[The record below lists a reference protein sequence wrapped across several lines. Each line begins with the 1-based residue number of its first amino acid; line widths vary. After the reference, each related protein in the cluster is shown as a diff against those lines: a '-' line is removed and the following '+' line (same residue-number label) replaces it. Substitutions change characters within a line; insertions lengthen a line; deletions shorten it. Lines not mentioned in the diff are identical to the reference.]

1 MNITRINE
9 FQSAEGKEDE
19 LFDFLKSLVPYITSS
34 DGCLMC
40 EVLKNDEFPNKFIVI
55 EKWDSKESHKKSIEL
70 FPKEQMQD
78 AMSLFGDTPK
88 GGYYHT

>member
-34 DGCLMC
+34 DIIR
-40 EVLKNDEFPNKFIVI
+40 VRR
-55 EKWDSKESHKKSIEL
+55 
-70 FPKEQMQD
+70 
-78 AMSLFGDTPK
+78 
-88 GGYYHT
+88 